1 MKLKQIFRINLLCIW
16 CSAIHPCR
24 VVMNSNWG
32 DFITRPTKHPFPNS
46 ASIWRGTLRN
56 PSSVCDP
63 VILTESSMFLKQ
75 EFIRRSYILWSYNIQ
90 LQLQQFC
97 HRKKKKTKT
106 KKRKRE
112 LIGIKKYINYPLAIC
127 LNNFSSISTEIF
139 SLTPWESHMLY
150 RDFKQFQN
158 FF

>member
-75 EFIRRSYILWSYNIQ
+75 EFIRRSYTLWSIYN
-90 LQLQQFC
+90 FNC
-97 HRKKKKTKT
+97 NNFVTEKRKNKNKKKGK
-106 KKRKRE
+106 E
-112 LIGIKKYINYPLAIC
+112 LIC

-139 SLTPWESHMLY
+139 SLTPWESQMLY

-158 FF
+158 FFFKGLYVNHATCW

>member
-63 VILTESSMFLKQ
+63 VILTEGSMFLKQ
-75 EFIRRSYILWSYNIQ
+75 EFIRRSYILWSIYSFNCNN
-90 LQLQQFC
+90 FVTEK
-97 HRKKKKTKT
+97 RKKQKQ

-139 SLTPWESHMLY
+139 SLTPWESQMLY